1 MTQAGNAFPYTLVDA
16 PWKVT
21 AAVIC
26 LAEVAT
32 LITVYGFSGFIP
44 FYVPVLV
51 LICTFATIYPIN
63 LLLFRLMRQNDT
75 QRLHLQRM
83 ATKLQEANQQLAER
97 QQSLQASRDELE
109 RQNNEL
115 NTFARTLAHDLKN
128 LLAVVV
134 QNNDL
139 LVYYLEAKMTAPV
152 PGLERLQRAA
162 GRSHDAARLMARIV
176 DAVLLLAGVSVQ
188 QPAPLQVLAMAAI
201 LIEVQKRLA
210 QSITN
215 YQATVSVATTWPPV
229 IGYAPWVEE
238 IWVNYME
245 NAVKYGGR
253 PPHLEIGGEPLGN
266 GFVRFWVQDNG
277 LGLTPEQQ
285 QLLFVPFTQL
295 KRLDQSS
302 YGLGLSIAKH
312 IAEKLGGTV
321 GVESTVGQGSKFYFT
336 LPAAVKD
343 DKVTG

>member
-1 MTQAGNAFPYTLVDA
+1 MPQLTQDGNSFPYTLVDA

-21 AAVIC
+21 AAMIC
-26 LAEVAT
+26 LAEIAT

-44 FYVPVLV
+44 RYVPLLV
-51 LICTFATIYPIN
+51 LIGTFCTLYPIN

-83 ATKLQEANQQLAER
+83 AAKLQEANQQLADR
-97 QQSLQASRDELE
+97 QQSLQLHRDELE
-109 RQNNEL
+109 RQNHEL

-139 LVYYLEAKMTAPV
+139 LVYYLEAKTAGPV

-162 GRSHDAARLMARIV
+162 SRSHDAARLMARIV

-188 QPAPLQVLAMAAI
+188 QHAPLQVLAMATI
-201 LIEVQKRLA
+201 LSEAQKRLA
-210 QSITN
+210 SSIAN
-215 YQATVSVATTWPPV
+215 YQATINVATTWPPA

-253 PPHLEIGGEPLGN
+253 PPHLEIGGETLGN

-285 QLLFVPFTQL
+285 QLLFVEFTQL

-321 GVESTVGQGSKFYFT
+321 GVESESGQGSKFYFT
-336 LPAAVKD
+336 LPAAD
-343 DKVTG
+343 GEG

>member
-1 MTQAGNAFPYTLVDA
+1 
-16 PWKVT
+16 
-21 AAVIC
+21 
-26 LAEVAT
+26 
-32 LITVYGFSGFIP
+32 
-44 FYVPVLV
+44 
-51 LICTFATIYPIN
+51 
-63 LLLFRLMRQNDT
+63 
-75 QRLHLQRM
+75 
-83 ATKLQEANQQLAER
+83 
-97 QQSLQASRDELE
+97 
-109 RQNNEL
+109 
-115 NTFARTLAHDLKN
+115 
-128 LLAVVV
+128 
-134 QNNDL
+134 
-139 LVYYLEAKMTAPV
+139 
-152 PGLERLQRAA
+152 
-162 GRSHDAARLMARIV
+162 MARIV

-253 PPHLEIGGEPLGN
+253 PPHLEIGGETLAN

-277 LGLTPEQQ
+277 PGLTPEQQ
-285 QLLFVPFTQL
+285 QLLFVEFTQL